1 MNHTLKTNVD
11 YIKENYKSSTIPRLM
26 EHFGYKTLQEINEC
40 QHLAYTLIYY
50 YNERS
55 VQSLMFAQLEHC
67 RRLGKT
73 ADLKTGKVI
82 NDGLNTF
89 PTFTFGGGEKINAED
104 LAL

>member
-1 MNHTLKTNVD
+1 
-11 YIKENYKSSTIPRLM
+11 
-26 EHFGYKTLQEINEC
+26 
-40 QHLAYTLIYY
+40 
-50 YNERS
+50 
-55 VQSLMFAQLEHC
+55 MFAQLEHC